1 MNVMLA
7 FTALGLVLGLLSYRW
22 YRMTPT
28 TGNRLA
34 MLGLGVCAAISIVTG
49 QATWSHFDTVAA
61 LAKAEQRRI
70 SANAAADEALMMAQA
85 LGGPQRYIDY
95 LKAKGAP

>member
-7 FTALGLVLGLLSYRW
+7 FTALGLLLGLFSYRW

-28 TGNRLA
+28 LGNRLT
-34 MLGLGVCAAISIVTG
+34 MLALGVAGAISILAG
-49 QATWSHFDTVAA
+49 QLTWSHFDTVAIQGQI
-61 LAKAEQRRI
+61 EQQRI
-70 SANAAADEALMMAQA
+70 RTRAAANEALTMSQV
-85 LGGPQRYIDY
+85 LGGPQGYIEY

>member
-7 FTALGLVLGLLSYRW
+7 LTALGLLLGAFSYRW

-28 TGNRLA
+28 LANRLTMLA
-34 MLGLGVCAAISIVTG
+34 LGLAGAIAILVG
-49 QATWSHFDTVAA
+49 QLTWNHFDIAHE
-61 LAKAEQRRI
+61 LAQVEQQRI
-70 SANAAADEALMMAQA
+70 RTRAAADEALTMSQV
-85 LGGPQRYIDY
+85 LGGPQGYIEY

>member
-7 FTALGLVLGLLSYRW
+7 FSAFGLLLGAFSYRW

-28 TGNRLA
+28 LNNRLS
-34 MLGLGVCAAISIVTG
+34 MLVLGLAGAISILVG
-49 QATWSHFDTVAA
+49 QLTWSHFDTVAT
-61 LAKAEQRRI
+61 LAQVEQQRI
-70 SANAAADEALMMAQA
+70 RANAAADEALMLSQV
-85 LGGPQRYIDY
+85 LGGPQGYIEY

>member
-7 FTALGLVLGLLSYRW
+7 FTALGLVLGVLSLRW

-28 TGNRLA
+28 AQNRIA
-34 MLGLGVCAAISIVTG
+34 MLVLGVLSGTCILAG
-49 QATWSHFDTVAA
+49 QLTWSHFDLVAA
-61 LAKAEQRRI
+61 QAKADQRRI
-70 SANAAADEALMMAQA
+70 AANAAADEALAMAQV
-85 LGGPQRYIDY
+85 LGGPDGYIEY